1 MLSYECLLCVL
12 VLIQGFR
19 RFKSDSSIFRSGK
32 RLVNI
37 LIRDSIIYFLVC
49 VFHFSLFLSPFF
61 PIRSRPSHGSSFF
74 LPLLFVVNI
83 FEFETD
89 IFSLPLN
96 IYSICVTY
104 LTCLLVW
111 AFARVSPFAATFI
124 IFAFSLTKIIHMI
137 YNTTKLY
144 LYIYIAFI
152 HRSPYRFFSYDVMHH
167 GQPGGFELSEGQ

>member
-49 VFHFSLFLSPFF
+49 VFHFPLFFFLF

-89 IFSLPLN
+89 IFSLSLN
-96 IYSICVTY
+96 VYSICVTY

-111 AFARVSPFAATFI
+111 AFARVSPFAANFI
-124 IFAFSLTKIIHMI
+124 IFAFSLTKMTVIHVI
-137 YNTTKLY
+137 YK
-144 LYIYIAFI
+144 
-152 HRSPYRFFSYDVMHH
+152 HH
-167 GQPGGFELSEGQ
+167 